1 MRLAVGVGQKRHVAP
16 FLRAGFQGLDELVE
30 SRTVHLLHRFAYRH
44 GHCGVVDV
52 LACQAEMDEF
62 LILRQPHGVEA
73 LFDEVFHSLD
83 VVVGGLFDF
92 LDLRCVLDGKVSVY
106 LPQGC
111 EHRPVDAGELRQR
124 KFAQSDEILHFDAH
138 PVADKGIFR
147 KIFVKT
153 FAF

>member
-1 MRLAVGVGQKRHVAP
+1 MSSS
-16 FLRAGFQGLDELVE
+16 RAGRYTSSTA
-30 SRTVHLLHRFAYRH
+30 SRIDMGTAVLLMSW
-44 GHCGVVDV
+44 
-52 LACQAEMDEF
+52 ACQAEMDEF

-111 EHRPVDAGELRQR
+111 EHRPVDAGELRR
-124 KFAQSDEILHFDAH
+124 GSSHKAMKYSTSTRTL
-138 PVADKGIFR
+138 
-147 KIFVKT
+147 
-153 FAF
+153 